1 MVGVNGNTF
10 LFDEVLDGS
19 TQNQVYTDLAKP
31 MVNKVMQG
39 FNITLLAYGQTGT
52 GKTYTMGFEN
62 NVGFKSAPMNQLM
75 KCINIINYLLSNNI
89 PFYVNFVGRH

>member
-19 TQNQVYTDLAKP
+19 TQDQVYTDLAKP
-31 MVNKVMQG
+31 MVNKAIEG
-39 FNITLLAYGQTGT
+39 FNFTLLAYGQTGT

-62 NVGFKSAPMNQLM
+62 NVSFKSAQLEQF
-75 KCINIINYLLSNNI
+75 IVIII
-89 PFYVNFVGRH
+89 IK